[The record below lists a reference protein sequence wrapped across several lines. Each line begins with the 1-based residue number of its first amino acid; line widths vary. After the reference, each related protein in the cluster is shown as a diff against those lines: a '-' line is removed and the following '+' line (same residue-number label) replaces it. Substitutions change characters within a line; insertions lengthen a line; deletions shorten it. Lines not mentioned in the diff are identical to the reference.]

1 MRALRIICKRTC
13 CQLARV
19 RRDRVRKLRRFAKL
33 GSAEAGA
40 EVTTAE
46 GGQRKPRLA
55 ERQWRTA
62 QKRTTGAFLY
72 NP

>member
-13 CQLARV
+13 CQRARV

-46 GGQRKPRLA
+46 GGQRKPRLG
-55 ERQWRTA
+55 ERQCWGLPDGRET
-62 QKRTTGAFLY
+62 RGAG
-72 NP
+72 